1 MGENLALRVDP
12 NCSAHPEVVCEFYVG
27 NNQFQIV
34 HIDVIEH
41 CDASLGFSVLS
52 SPNLLEI
59 IRFEVKGQIYVVLS
73 NEHREKRK
81 NSDILSLLTER
92 ELQITTLVA
101 SGKVNKQI
109 AKELQISE
117 WTVSTHLRRIFA
129 KLGVS
134 SRAAMVYL
142 CASLIY

>member
-1 MGENLALRVDP
+1 MKENLALQVDAR
-12 NCSAHPEVVCEFYVG
+12 CSSPTNEVCEFFVG
-27 NNQFQIV
+27 KNRFLIV
-34 HIDVIEH
+34 NLNMSENLGES
-41 CDASLGFSVLS
+41 SLISMLS
-52 SPNLLEI
+52 FPNPTEI
-59 IRFEVKGQIYVVLS
+59 IRFEIKGQTCAILLE
-73 NEHREKRK
+73 EHHEKEK
-81 NSDILSLLTER
+81 DPDIIALLTER
-92 ELQITTLVA
+92 ELQIATLVA

-142 CASLIY
+142 CASLIC